1 MVKIVTDSCA
11 DLPKEIAEELGITVV
26 PLTVRFGQEV
36 FLDGLELKIDEFYHR
51 MTSGAE
57 LPKTTQPSPAD
68 FVRVYTELSN
78 QTDGIVSIHI
88 SAKLS
93 GTYSSAIMAAKEVAG
108 KVKVVVI
115 DTMMASMGIGLLAIV
130 AARAAMAGASLE
142 EVVQL
147 VTEKMSRTSYFG
159 FVSNLGYLYKG
170 GRLGKG
176 QAFLGSILNVKPIL
190 QMADGEVYPL
200 ERARGYQ
207 KAFSRLIEITK
218 SRGSLEELAVLH
230 ATTPDEAARLTAELK
245 PLVDEDHFY
254 LSRIGPTIGTYLGPG
269 TLTIASISRS

>member
-11 DLPKEIAEELGITVV
+11 DLPKEIVEELGITVV
-26 PLTVRFGQEV
+26 PLTIRFGQEV

-68 FVRVYTELSN
+68 FARVYTELSN

-130 AARAAMAGASLE
+130 AARAAAAGASLE

-159 FVSNLGYLYKG
+159 FVSNLEYLYKG

-176 QAFLGSILNVKPIL
+176 QAFLGSLLSIKPIL

-269 TLTIASISRS
+269 TSYYRLY

>member
-1 MVKIVTDSCA
+1 
-11 DLPKEIAEELGITVV
+11 
-26 PLTVRFGQEV
+26 
-36 FLDGLELKIDEFYHR
+36 
-51 MTSGAE
+51 
-57 LPKTTQPSPAD
+57 
-68 FVRVYTELSN
+68 
-78 QTDGIVSIHI
+78 
-88 SAKLS
+88 
-93 GTYSSAIMAAKEVAG
+93 MAAKEVAG
-108 KVKVVVI
+108 KVKIVVI

-130 AARAAMAGASLE
+130 AARAAAAGASLE

-147 VTEKMSRTSYFG
+147 VTEKMPRTSYFG
-159 FVSNLGYLYKG
+159 FVSNLEYLYKG

-176 QAFLGSILNVKPIL
+176 QAFLGSLLSIKPIL

>member
-88 SAKLS
+88 SSKLS

-130 AARAAMAGASLE
+130 AARTAAAGVSLE
-142 EVVQL
+142 EVVKL
-147 VTEKMSRTSYFG
+147 VTEKIPRTGYFG
-159 FVSNLGYLYKG
+159 LINNLEYLYKG
-170 GRLGKG
+170 GRLGRG

-207 KAFSRLIEITK
+207 KAFSRLIGITR
-218 SRGSLEELAVLH
+218 SRGRLEELSVLH
-230 ATTPDEAARLTAELK
+230 ATTPEEAARLTAELK
-245 PLVDEDHFY
+245 PLVREDHFY
-254 LSRIGPTIGTYLGPG
+254 SSRIGSTMGTYLGPG
-269 TLTIASISRS
+269 TLAIAYISGS